1 MKNYQN
7 IKDDWEFNILGI
19 YNFNKPGGLTKY
31 FNFIKKN
38 HKKIKGDL
46 LEAGVFKGSSLI
58 STAIFLKKIKCPKK
72 IYAFDSW
79 AGFPKKYKEHSKD
92 DKRNWNI
99 LFEKKK
105 ILKEHF
111 KKIQINYKYLKFL
124 KNTKLN
130 SFNVSTS
137 NNFTSCSIKDLKK
150 KIKFL
155 QLDNI
160 ILIKGNFEKT
170 MRSSNKINKIF
181 CALIDV
187 DLYSSYKITLPYTW
201 NLLSKNGMIFLDE
214 YYSLKFPGARIACD
228 EFIKEKNIRP
238 YCLSKK
244 KGDFER
250 WCIFKK

>member
-1 MKNYQN
+1 MKNYSN
-7 IKDDWEFNILGI
+7 IKDDWQFNILGI
-19 YNFNKPGGLTKY
+19 YNFNKPGSLTKY

-38 HKKIKGDL
+38 HKKIEGDL

-58 STAIFLKKIKCPKK
+58 STAIFLKKIKSQKK

-79 AGFPKKYKEHSKD
+79 AGFPKKYEEHPKD
-92 DKRNWNI
+92 NKINWKK
-99 LFEKKK
+99 LYKMKK
-105 ILKEHF
+105 ISKEHF

-124 KNTKLN
+124 KSKKLN

-137 NNFTSCSIKDLKK
+137 NNFSGCSIEDLRK

-155 QLDNI
+155 ELDNI
-160 ILIKGNFEKT
+160 TLIKGNFDKT

-181 CALIDV
+181 SAIIDV
-187 DLYSSYKITLPYTW
+187 DLYSSYKITLPYIW
-201 NLLSKNGMIFLDE
+201 NLLNKNGMIFLDE
-214 YYSLKFPGARIACD
+214 YYSLKFPGARIACN
-228 EFIKEKNIRP
+228 EFMKEKNIKP

-250 WCIFKK
+250 WCILKK